1 MKKRS
6 NSLYK
11 KEIYIK
17 IPKNDNVFFVNHA
30 RLNSISQHHNNA
42 KYICK
47 KKSLN
52 LIEKKKLESTF
63 DRRIDVISA
72 QILEAKQQL
81 SSMII
86 SDPMETPL
94 KQSISLKPKN
104 RSILNPDTEQNLKLK
119 KVIKEQRETYNKY
132 YNDTNK
138 QIARLQKENTV
149 LTSNQKDL
157 IIAIKCMRS
166 TIVTQQQKIEK
177 MQEQNGST
185 IHNLRKRSFD
195 RMRQKKPHNYH
206 LQQTQNNNVP
216 SPIALLNQSATYYF
230 N

>member
-1 MKKRS
+1 M
-6 NSLYK
+6 
-11 KEIYIK
+11 
-17 IPKNDNVFFVNHA
+17 
-30 RLNSISQHHNNA
+30 
-42 KYICK
+42 
-47 KKSLN
+47 
-52 LIEKKKLESTF
+52 
-63 DRRIDVISA
+63 
-72 QILEAKQQL
+72 
-81 SSMII
+81 
-86 SDPMETPL
+86 
-94 KQSISLKPKN
+94 
-104 RSILNPDTEQNLKLK
+104 
-119 KVIKEQRETYNKY
+119 
-132 YNDTNK
+132 NK